1 MDVDLRQAAIRELAR
16 RELARRKGAAP
27 AQAAAP
33 AEQPVDPR
41 NTGISG
47 FGRALKAGSEGAGA
61 GALFGF
67 DDELTGA
74 VLSPIEATRD
84 WFKGEGFSIPKAYER
99 VRSAVDDRKQ
109 SRREQFPKASIAG
122 EIAGSVG
129 SAGTIASKVGTI
141 AGRGILPAAA
151 EGAGY
156 GAVYGAGESKPG
168 ERLEGG
174 LKGAAFGAVAGGLT
188 KSIGDQVIKR
198 LPMNKV
204 PPIPAAPTID
214 DLADDATKLY
224 TAGRATG
231 VAIKPQVFDHLKSNM
246 KLVAGRQNQNLRPK
260 TMGIL
265 DDLDNTSPVVGI
277 QEFDELR
284 QSIGQAMKRAE
295 PQDVRT
301 LTLMKEQMDKFAD
314 NLTQADVGG
323 NVKGFELFKQA
334 REVYSRKSKAEVI
347 AKLLKDAEL
356 DTSQFTQSGA
366 ANTITKQFRKLAKN
380 EKALKGFT
388 PEERMLINELAMG
401 GRSSKAMK
409 FLAKFA
415 PRGVVST
422 ILGMSGGMAVG
433 PAGLAVPLA
442 GHLAGKSVDKAARA
456 GVTNLQEAV
465 QRGFVPQNP
474 ALIGSMRPFIGPAGS
489 IAGQQSNA
497 RR

>member
-1 MDVDLRQAAIRELAR
+1 MAMTVEQQRAIAIASARLRLKQKTSGGAR
-16 RELARRKGAAP
+16 PEGPATGLPAAP
-27 AQAAAP
+27 YQGNMLRAA
-33 AEQPVDPR
+33 
-41 NTGISG
+41 
-47 FGRALKAGSEGAGA
+47 SEGAQSGMFM
-61 GALFGF
+61 GW
-67 DDELTGA
+67 DDELAGA
-74 VLSPIEATRD
+74 MLAPIEATKD
-84 WFKGEGFSIPKAYER
+84 WVQGNGFDLKRGYNRIQQAEDAKKA
-99 VRSAVDDRKQ
+99 A
-109 SRREQFPKASIAG
+109 RREAYPKTSLAGEVVGSVATGGTAAAKVGSIAG
-122 EIAGSVG
+122 
-129 SAGTIASKVGTI
+129 K
-141 AGRGILPAAA
+141 GIIPAAV

-474 ALIGSMRPFIGPAGS
+474 GLIGSMRPFIGPAGS